1 MGKNGA
7 KSQDDF
13 IELAGW
19 EIKKVKDGLDETQ
32 VTSLINELI
41 TQQDQLTKRTEHLVS
56 LTNLAER
63 TVTEADKL
71 AEEMKA
77 QAVEQAKNETASLIA
92 EAEIKAQEIEG
103 ETKRIQLELKNSV
116 QGILGQLLSEI
127 DSLKQQVEALQAES
141 EKKLFPAH
149 LETAEPV
156 TKPADE
162 TPVDSQE
169 PIPAVNQTEQA
180 PATNEPEPTPA
191 INQTEQAPATNEP
204 EPTPDGDILTLE
216 LQIVPPLDIMKIM
229 EIVTYLDNLPEVEN
243 TELIPNTERPSIIV
257 SLREPIELPS
267 MLNALPQVANIE
279 EDKTEPVEEGK
290 PKKLQISLSLESAAQ
305 EAPKV

>member
-41 TQQDQLTKRTEHLVS
+41 TQRDQLTKRTEHLAS

-63 TVTEADKL
+63 TVTEADKI

-77 QAVEQAKNETASLIA
+77 QAVEQARNETASLIA
-92 EAEIKAQEIEG
+92 EAEIKAQEIES

-116 QGILGQLLSEI
+116 QGILSQLLSEI
-127 DSLKQQVEALQAES
+127 DSLKQQVEALQADS
-141 EKKLFPAH
+141 EQKLFQP
-149 LETAEPV
+149 LETDELV
-156 TKPADE
+156 TKQADE

-169 PIPAVNQTEQA
+169 PTPATSQAEQA
-180 PATNEPEPTPA
+180 PATNEPT
-191 INQTEQAPATNEP
+191 TNEP
-204 EPTPDGDILTLE
+204 ATTPDGDNLALE
-216 LQIVPPLDIMKIM
+216 LEIVPPLDIMKIM

-243 TELIPNTERPSIIV
+243 TELIPNTEQPSIIV
-257 SLREPIELPS
+257 SLREPIELAD
-267 MLNALPQVANIE
+267 MLRALPQVANIE
-279 EDKTEPVEEGK
+279 EDKAESAEEGK
-290 PKKLQISLSLESAAQ
+290 PRKLQISLSLESVAQ
-305 EAPKV
+305 EAPKA

>member
-32 VTSLINELI
+32 VTSLINEL
-41 TQQDQLTKRTEHLVS
+41 TNQRDQLTQRTEHLSS

-63 TVTEADKL
+63 TITEADKL

-92 EAEIKAQEIEG
+92 EAETKAQEIEN
-103 ETKRIQLELKNSV
+103 ETKSLQLELKNSV
-116 QGILGQLLSEI
+116 QGILSQLLSEL
-127 DSLKQQVEALQAES
+127 DGLKQQVEALQAES
-141 EKKLFPAH
+141 EQKLFQPPQ
-149 LETAEPV
+149 TDEPV
-156 TKPADE
+156 AKQPDA

-169 PIPAVNQTEQA
+169 PTPATSQAEQA
-180 PATNEPEPTPA
+180 PATNEP
-191 INQTEQAPATNEP
+191 AT
-204 EPTPDGDILTLE
+204 TTDGDNLALE
-216 LQIVPPLDIMKIM
+216 LEIVPPLDIMKIM

-243 TELIPNTERPSIIV
+243 TELIPNTEQPSIIV
-257 SLREPIELPS
+257 SLREPIELAD
-267 MLNALPQVANIE
+267 MLRALPQVANIE
-279 EDKTEPVEEGK
+279 EDKAEPAEEGK
-290 PKKLQISLSLESAAQ
+290 PKKLQISLSLEPVAQ
-305 EAPKV
+305 EAPKA

>member
-19 EIKKVKDGLDETQ
+19 EIMKVKDGLDETQ

-41 TQQDQLTKRTEHLVS
+41 SQRDQLTQRTEHLSS

-71 AEEMKA
+71 AEEMKV

-92 EAEIKAQEIEG
+92 EAETKAQEIEN

-116 QGILGQLLSEI
+116 QGILSQLLSELNG
-127 DSLKQQVEALQAES
+127 LKQQVEALQAES
-141 EKKLFPAH
+141 EQKLFQP
-149 LETAEPV
+149 LETDEPV
-156 TKPADE
+156 AKQADE

-169 PIPAVNQTEQA
+169 PTPATSQAEQA
-180 PATNEPEPTPA
+180 PATNEP
-191 INQTEQAPATNEP
+191 AT
-204 EPTPDGDILTLE
+204 TPDGDNLALE
-216 LQIVPPLDIMKIM
+216 LEIVPPLDIMKIM

-243 TELIPNTERPSIIV
+243 TELIPNTEQPSIIV
-257 SLREPIELPS
+257 SLREPIELAD
-267 MLNALPQVANIE
+267 MLRALPQVANIE
-279 EDKTEPVEEGK
+279 EDKAESAEEGK
-290 PKKLQISLSLESAAQ
+290 PRKLQISLSLESVAQ
-305 EAPKV
+305 EAPKA

>member
-41 TQQDQLTKRTEHLVS
+41 TQRDQLTKRTEHLAS

-63 TVTEADKL
+63 TVTEADKI

-77 QAVEQAKNETASLIA
+77 QAVEQARNETASLIA
-92 EAEIKAQEIEG
+92 EAEIKAQEIES

-116 QGILGQLLSEI
+116 QGILSQLLSEI
-127 DSLKQQVEALQAES
+127 DSLKQQVEALQADS
-141 EKKLFPAH
+141 EQKLFQP
-149 LETAEPV
+149 LETDELV
-156 TKPADE
+156 TKQADE

-169 PIPAVNQTEQA
+169 PIPVANQTETGEEAVQA
-180 PATNEPEPTPA
+180 PATSEQETTPK
-191 INQTEQAPATNEP
+191 
-204 EPTPDGDILTLE
+204 GDNLALE

-243 TELIPNTERPSIIV
+243 TELIPNTEQPSIIV
-257 SLREPIELPS
+257 SLREPIELAD
-267 MLNALPQVANIE
+267 MLRALPQVANIE
-279 EDKTEPVEEGK
+279 EDKAESAEEGK
-290 PKKLQISLSLESAAQ
+290 PRKLQISLSLESVAQ
-305 EAPKV
+305 EAPKA

>member
-41 TQQDQLTKRTEHLVS
+41 TQRDQLTQRTEHLFS

-92 EAEIKAQEIEG
+92 EAEIKAQEIEN
-103 ETKRIQLELKNSV
+103 ETNRIQLELKNSV
-116 QGILGQLLSEI
+116 QGILSQLLSEL

-141 EKKLFPAH
+141 EQKLFQP
-149 LETAEPV
+149 LETDKPV
-156 TKPADE
+156 AKQADE

-169 PIPAVNQTEQA
+169 PTPAISQTEQA
-180 PATNEPEPTPA
+180 PATSEPET
-191 INQTEQAPATNEP
+191 
-204 EPTPDGDILTLE
+204 TPDGDNLALE

-257 SLREPIELPS
+257 SLREPIELTS
-267 MLNALPQVANIE
+267 MLRGLPEVANIE
-279 EDKTEPVEEGK
+279 EDKAEPAEEGK
-290 PKKLQISLSLESAAQ
+290 PRKLQISLSLESVAQ
-305 EAPKV
+305 EAPKA